1 VLRSYSAEL
10 LKFRRRPAVWVVLA
24 VWLALGMTFT
34 YLFPFLTYRSATDPR
49 RAAQLLAPI
58 LPAQLPAHAISGYP
72 MWGGALIV
80 VLGALC
86 LGSEYGWGTLKTML
100 SNRPGRLT
108 VYGAQVATLVT
119 AVAALVAVDFALS
132 GAASLLIARSAG
144 AATDLPAA
152 GDVVRAMAAGWL
164 ILCMWCLFGVS
175 LAVLLRGT
183 ALSIGLGLVWVLAV
197 ENLVRGTAPLVDLI
211 GTVEKGL
218 PGVNAGSLA
227 AGLGSAGAGVGT
239 GGGGGFFG
247 VAATVG
253 ATQGLWVVALYLAAF
268 VTVGALAL
276 RLRDVQ

>member
-1 VLRSYSAEL
+1 MLRSYSAEV

-58 LPAQLPAHAISGYP
+58 LPAQLPGHAISGYP

-152 GDVVRAMAAGWL
+152 GDVGRAMAAGWL

-183 ALSIGLGLVWVLAV
+183 A
-197 ENLVRGTAPLVDLI
+197 PLVDLI
-211 GTVEKGL
+211 GTIEKGL

-227 AGLGSAGAGVGT
+227 AGLGSAGAGVST

-253 ATQGLWVVALYLAAF
+253 AIQGLWVVALYLVVFAAA
-268 VTVGALAL
+268 GALAL